1 MNYQLPNG
9 KVIYISIDEYLSMT
23 DEDIQ
28 YFIASDFGETVIN
41 PFSGSAVDTKKK
53 PSKEPEEDVTYNED
67 GTISVT
73 EDDITEYKK
82 ENRKYLIYCHL

>member
-9 KVIYISIDEYLSMT
+9 KVIYISIEEYLSMT

-28 YFIASDFGETVIN
+28 YFIPSDYGDTVIN

-53 PSKEPEEDVTYNED
+53 PSAEPEEDLRDFTGFSDD
-67 GTISVT
+67 GENFPTDFDIKNISS
-73 EDDITEYKK
+73 
-82 ENRKYLIYCHL
+82 

>member
-53 PSKEPEEDVTYNED
+53 PLKEPEDNLI
-67 GTISVT
+67 GFN
-73 EDDITEYKK
+73 DDDNDDDFLTDSDIRNLKS
-82 ENRKYLIYCHL
+82 

>member
-9 KVIYISIDEYLSMT
+9 KVVYLSIDEYLSLT

-28 YFIASDFGETVIN
+28 YLIACDYGDVVSN

-53 PSKEPEEDVTYNED
+53 PEEAREFLDTGDD
-67 GTISVT
+67 GEEFPNINI
-73 EDDITEYKK
+73 DITD
-82 ENRKYLIYCHL
+82 LS

>member
-28 YFIASDFGETVIN
+28 YFIASDYGDTVIN

-53 PSKEPEEDVTYNED
+53 ASAEPEEENLRDFT
-67 GTISVT
+67 GF
-73 EDDITEYKK
+73 DDDEEQFPTDQDIKNLK
-82 ENRKYLIYCHL
+82 S

>member
-9 KVIYISIDEYLSMT
+9 KVIYISIEEYLSMT

-53 PSKEPEEDVTYNED
+53 PSKEPEEDLRDFTGFSDDGED
-67 GTISVT
+67 FPT
-73 EDDITEYKK
+73 DIDINNLTS
-82 ENRKYLIYCHL
+82 

>member
-9 KVIYISIDEYLSMT
+9 KVIYISVEEYLSMT

-53 PSKEPEEDVTYNED
+53 AFKKPEEENLTDFKGFDNDNDED
-67 GTISVT
+67 FLTDS
-73 EDDITEYKK
+73 DIRNLTS
-82 ENRKYLIYCHL
+82 

>member
-1 MNYQLPNG
+1 
-9 KVIYISIDEYLSMT
+9 MT

-53 PSKEPEEDVTYNED
+53 PSAEPEEDLRDFTGFSDDGED
-67 GTISVT
+67 FPTDFDIKNISS
-73 EDDITEYKK
+73 
-82 ENRKYLIYCHL
+82 

>member
-28 YFIASDFGETVIN
+28 YFIASDYGDTVIN
-41 PFSGSAVDTKKK
+41 PFSGSAVDTKGK
-53 PSKEPEEDVTYNED
+53 PSDNEELRDFSGFPSDDEENFP
-67 GTISVT
+67 T
-73 EDDITEYKK
+73 EQDIKNLK
-82 ENRKYLIYCHL
+82 S

>member
-9 KVIYISIDEYLSMT
+9 KVVYLSIDEYLSLT

-28 YFIASDFGETVIN
+28 YLIACDYGDVVSN

-53 PSKEPEEDVTYNED
+53 PEEPREFLDTGDDGEEFPNID
-67 GTISVT
+67 I
-73 EDDITEYKK
+73 DITD
-82 ENRKYLIYCHL
+82 LS

>member
-28 YFIASDFGETVIN
+28 YFIASDYGDTIVN
-41 PFSGSAVDTKKK
+41 PFSGSAVDTKGK
-53 PSKEPEEDVTYNED
+53 PSDNEELRDFSGFSNDDEENFP
-67 GTISVT
+67 T
-73 EDDITEYKK
+73 EQDIKNLK
-82 ENRKYLIYCHL
+82 S

>member
-28 YFIASDFGETVIN
+28 YFIASDYGDTVIN
-41 PFSGSAVDTKKK
+41 PFSGSAVDTKSKA
-53 PSKEPEEDVTYNED
+53 SKESEEDLREFRGFPDDD
-67 GTISVT
+67 GEQFPTDFDIKNISS
-73 EDDITEYKK
+73 
-82 ENRKYLIYCHL
+82 

>member
-28 YFIASDFGETVIN
+28 YFIASDYGDTVIN
-41 PFSGSAVDTKKK
+41 PFSGSAVDTKGK
-53 PSKEPEEDVTYNED
+53 PSDNEELRDFSGFPDED
-67 GTISVT
+67 GEQFPT
-73 EDDITEYKK
+73 EQDIKNLK
-82 ENRKYLIYCHL
+82 S

>member
-53 PSKEPEEDVTYNED
+53 PLKEPEDNLI
-67 GTISVT
+67 GFN
-73 EDDITEYKK
+73 DDDNDDFLTDSDIRNLTS
-82 ENRKYLIYCHL
+82 

>member
-9 KVIYISIDEYLSMT
+9 KVIYISIEEYLSMT

-53 PSKEPEEDVTYNED
+53 PLKEPEDNLIGFNDDDDEDFLTD
-67 GTISVT
+67 S
-73 EDDITEYKK
+73 DIRNLTS
-82 ENRKYLIYCHL
+82 

>member
-9 KVIYISIDEYLSMT
+9 KVIYISIEEYLSLT

-28 YFIASDFGETVIN
+28 HLIALDYGDVVAN

-53 PSKEPEEDVTYNED
+53 PEELEPREFLDIDDD
-67 GTISVT
+67 GETFPDIDIS
-73 EDDITEYKK
+73 D
-82 ENRKYLIYCHL
+82 LS

>member
-28 YFIASDFGETVIN
+28 YFIASDYGDTVIN

-53 PSKEPEEDVTYNED
+53 PSDNEELRDFSGFPNED
-67 GTISVT
+67 GEQFPT
-73 EDDITEYKK
+73 EQDIKNLK
-82 ENRKYLIYCHL
+82 S

>member
-9 KVIYISIDEYLSMT
+9 KVIYISIDEYLAMT

-28 YFIASDFGETVIN
+28 YFIASDYGDTVIN

-53 PSKEPEEDVTYNED
+53 PSKEPEEENLGDFTGFSDDGED
-67 GTISVT
+67 FPT
-73 EDDITEYKK
+73 DIDINNLTS
-82 ENRKYLIYCHL
+82 

>member
-9 KVIYISIDEYLSMT
+9 KVIYISIEEYLSLT

-28 YFIASDFGETVIN
+28 HLIALDYGDVITN

-53 PSKEPEEDVTYNED
+53 PEELREFLDLGED
-67 GTISVT
+67 G
-73 EDDITEYKK
+73 EEFPDID
-82 ENRKYLIYCHL
+82 LSDLS

>member
-9 KVIYISIDEYLSMT
+9 KVIYISIEEYLSLT

-28 YFIASDFGETVIN
+28 HLIALDYGDTVNN

-53 PSKEPEEDVTYNED
+53 ADPSEPTEFLDIGND
-67 GTISVT
+67 GDGESFPDIDIS
-73 EDDITEYKK
+73 D
-82 ENRKYLIYCHL
+82 LS

>member
-53 PSKEPEEDVTYNED
+53 PLKEPEEENLISFKGFDNDDDDED
-67 GTISVT
+67 FLTDS
-73 EDDITEYKK
+73 DIRNLTS
-82 ENRKYLIYCHL
+82 

>member
-28 YFIASDFGETVIN
+28 YFIASDYGDTVIN
-41 PFSGSAVDTKKK
+41 PFSGSAVDIKKK
-53 PSKEPEEDVTYNED
+53 PSQEPEEENLRDFTGFSDDEEQFP
-67 GTISVT
+67 T
-73 EDDITEYKK
+73 EQDIKNLK
-82 ENRKYLIYCHL
+82 S

>member
-28 YFIASDFGETVIN
+28 YFIASDYGDTVIN
-41 PFSGSAVDTKKK
+41 PFSGSAVDTKGK
-53 PSKEPEEDVTYNED
+53 PSDNEELRDFSGFSNDDEENFP
-67 GTISVT
+67 T
-73 EDDITEYKK
+73 EQDIKNLK
-82 ENRKYLIYCHL
+82 S

>member
-9 KVIYISIDEYLSMT
+9 KVIYISIEEYLSMT

-41 PFSGSAVDTKKK
+41 PFSGSAVDIKKK
-53 PSKEPEEDVTYNED
+53 ASKEPKEENLRDFKGFDNDDDED
-67 GTISVT
+67 FLT
-73 EDDITEYKK
+73 DFDIKNLTS
-82 ENRKYLIYCHL
+82 

>member
-28 YFIASDFGETVIN
+28 YFIASDYGDTVIN

-53 PSKEPEEDVTYNED
+53 PSAEPEEDLRDFTGFSDDGED
-67 GTISVT
+67 FPTDFDIKNISS
-73 EDDITEYKK
+73 
-82 ENRKYLIYCHL
+82 